1 LKRITEQKHSNWTQD
16 PKQKTQSIK
25 PETGHWPQ
33 NTGPRTLDAQPGQFL
48 MFWLPGIGER
58 PMGIADDNPL
68 TISVVNVGKVTAEM
82 HKLKKGDLLSF
93 RGPFGKGFE
102 GKKELL
108 LTK

>member
-1 LKRITEQKHSNWTQD
+1 
-16 PKQKTQSIK
+16 
-25 PETGHWPQ
+25 
-33 NTGPRTLDAQPGQFL
+33 
-48 MFWLPGIGER
+48 
-58 PMGIADDNPL
+58 MGIADDNPL